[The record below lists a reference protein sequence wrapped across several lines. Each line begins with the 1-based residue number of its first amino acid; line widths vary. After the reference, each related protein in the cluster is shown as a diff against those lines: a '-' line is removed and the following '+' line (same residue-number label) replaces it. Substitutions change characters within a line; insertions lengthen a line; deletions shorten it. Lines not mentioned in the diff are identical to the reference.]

1 MKKIKRKKDNSKVI
15 TRVSI
20 LITFIAFFCYNSCN
34 WAFDRFG
41 NLDLNNI
48 IFHMNVPLDGTDSSV
63 IKEFIFDAILSSILS
78 TVIVMVIFLYNQKY
92 DFEIN
97 FQNKF
102 QNYKFYLIETLK
114 KGYIFVSL
122 VFLVFMLNYVVEK
135 FDLFNAI
142 SYYMIESDF
151 IEKNYIEYEDGMLT
165 FPDNDRNL
173 IHIFLESVEN
183 TFLSVE
189 QGGLID
195 ECLMPNLYNYMQEYT
210 AFSNKNGTSM
220 HQISTT
226 AWTVAGTV
234 AQTAGIPFL
243 VSVDRNEMGNY
254 TNFFPGA
261 YSIGDILET
270 RGYNQVYF
278 LGSEAT
284 FAGRD
289 KYFTQ
294 HGNFEIKDY
303 VYAKEQGLIDSN
315 YRVWWGYED
324 SKLFTFA
331 KDELLDLASKDEPF
345 NFTMLTTNT
354 HATAGYIDEGY
365 VEYFDEQYSNVIFN
379 SDKQVYEFI
388 EWIMAQDF
396 YENTT
401 IVVTGDHLSMDNG
414 YFEDFDTN
422 YERTVFNLY
431 INSVVESE
439 YTTNREFY
447 AMDIFPTTLASIG
460 IEIEGNRLALGTN
473 LFSGEKTLFEK
484 FGIDYVT
491 NELLYRSKY
500 FTDNIVFG
508 K

>member
-1 MKKIKRKKDNSKVI
+1 MEKRKKEIDKEKTI
-15 TRVSI
+15 TI
-20 LITFIAFFCYNSCN
+20 IALLLTFIAFLCYNGCN

-63 IKEFIFDAILSSILS
+63 IKDFIVDGIIMSIIS
-78 TVIVMVIFLYNQKY
+78 TVIVSAIFLYKHKC
-92 DFEIN
+92 DFEIY
-97 FQNKF
+97 FKSRKKE
-102 QNYKFYLIETLK
+102 YKFYLIDAIK
-114 KGYIFVSL
+114 KCYIYISII
-122 VFLVFMLNYVVEK
+122 FLAIMLNHVANK

-151 IEKNYIEYEDGMLT
+151 IENNYVEYQDGMLT
-165 FPDNDRNL
+165 FPEEDRNL

-195 ECLMPNLYNYMQEYT
+195 ESLMPNLYNYMQEYIT
-210 AFSNKNGTSM
+210 FSNKNGTGM

-254 TNFFPGA
+254 SDFFPGA

-270 RGYNQVYF
+270 RNYNQVYF

-294 HGNFEIKDY
+294 HGNFELKDY

-324 SKLFTFA
+324 SKLFNFA

-354 HATAGYIDEGY
+354 HATAGYVDEGY

-388 EWIMAQDF
+388 EWIMEQDF

-414 YFEDFDTN
+414 YFADFDEN
-422 YERTVFNLY
+422 YERTMVNLY
-431 INSVVESE
+431 INSVIETD
-439 YTTNREFY
+439 YTLNREFY

-473 LFSGEKTLFEK
+473 LFSGEKTLFEE

-491 NELLYRSKY
+491 NELMYRSKY
-500 FTDNIVFG
+500 FTDHIVFG